1 MSEKKNPVI
10 NELFDK
16 KFPMMFLLATVF
28 TSACAIYLHGYGG
41 SLYRGTLLTVL
52 QVWADVAS
60 IACLVV
66 LVRCLLCKVR
76 IDENGVDVNNP
87 LTGRMD
93 YRWDEVR
100 TAAVVKLH
108 IGTAKPSPVII
119 LSNLQ
124 PEEVLTRKALIHGKG
139 LSRHDQVRIMYTKA
153 RRDAVEHYLHMT
165 LPDIDI

>member
-10 NELFDK
+10 HEQFGKRLTLT
-16 KFPMMFLLATVF
+16 FLLATVF
-28 TSACAIYLHGYGG
+28 TVACAVCLYVYGDA
-41 SLYRGTLLTVL
+41 LYRGTLLTVL
-52 QVWADVAS
+52 QVWADAAS

-76 IDENGVDVNNP
+76 IDETGVDVNNP

-119 LSNLQ
+119 LSRLQ
-124 PEEVLTRKALIHGKG
+124 PEDVLTRKALIHGKG

-153 RRDAVEHYLHMT
+153 RREAVEHYLHMK
-165 LPDIDI
+165 LPDISV